1 MVKQKKSNRTI
12 LYVAIGLIILALV
25 TSATGIYFL
34 NSNSNSNSNS
44 NKEGTLRLTVSN
56 WSGWSEQQ
64 PSDEV
69 YSYKISNNYQFSAN
83 SPFVT
88 ESFIVKN
95 ISNEIIEIIL
105 PKGVVPESGEGI
117 SLSSDDIPDTLI
129 VNTNGEE
136 IKAITQ
142 TMDAGTTFTFKY
154 IN

>member
-1 MVKQKKSNRTI
+1 
-12 LYVAIGLIILALV
+12 
-25 TSATGIYFL
+25 
-34 NSNSNSNSNS
+34 
-44 NKEGTLRLTVSN
+44 LTVSN